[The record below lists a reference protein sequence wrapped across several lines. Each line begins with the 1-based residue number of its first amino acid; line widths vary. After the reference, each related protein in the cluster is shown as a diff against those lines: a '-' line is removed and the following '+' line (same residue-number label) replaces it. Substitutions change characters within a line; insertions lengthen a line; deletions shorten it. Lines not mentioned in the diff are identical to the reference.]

1 MSVAGYIGAVTML
14 TVMVVAHVAGAA
26 EIWVYS
32 TGAPSVA
39 AKTIAE
45 KFSAETGHR
54 LSFTVAQP
62 AVIQKRLG
70 AGEHPDV
77 VILPSRVV
85 AKINE
90 FSVFR
95 PDSVVDLA
103 RVGIGVVVRTGM
115 KRPDIANVEAIRK
128 LLIEAPSIVYP
139 DPRSGGGFTG
149 RAIARMIN
157 EMGLT
162 ETVKPKLTLMAAIA
176 GGVDLVANGKAAV
189 GLFNISEILP
199 NQGRDA
205 GRAAACRI
213 AELYRVHSRNTE
225 RQRDSG
231 SRGVLHQ
238 EPCRSGGA
246 ARMAG
251 CRHGAGRSG
260 AISPRPIARTRS
272 RLIAIRRHIQQRES
286 AQDVRR
292 IGRRRGVQIRLI
304 EFA

>member
-1 MSVAGYIGAVTML
+1 MSVAGHIGAVTML
-14 TVMVVAHVAGAA
+14 TVMVTAHLAGAA
-26 EIWVYS
+26 EIRVYS

-90 FSVFR
+90 SSVFR

-176 GGVDLVANGKAAV
+176 GGVDLVANGKAEV

-199 NQGRDA
+199 IKGVTLVGPLPAELQNYIVFTAAIPNANATPDPAASFIKSLAAPAAQHAWQNA
-205 GRAAACRI
+205 GMEPVAAAR
-213 AELYRVHSRNTE
+213 
-225 RQRDSG
+225 
-231 SRGVLHQ
+231 
-238 EPCRSGGA
+238 
-246 ARMAG
+246 
-251 CRHGAGRSG
+251 
-260 AISPRPIARTRS
+260 
-272 RLIAIRRHIQQRES
+272 
-286 AQDVRR
+286 
-292 IGRRRGVQIRLI
+292 
-304 EFA
+304 